1 MNTQYIFFSHSQE
14 DITKARR
21 VRDYLES
28 NSFEPILFNLKCLKD
43 SDELTDLARREIETR
58 KWFLYLD
65 SRAARSSARV
75 KAEAAYAGQMQKKI
89 YKVNL
94 ESGWL
99 LQKIALDKLIRE
111 ARGQD
116 K

>member
-43 SDELTDLARREIETR
+43 SDELTDPARREIETR

-65 SRAARSSARV
+65 KNPGGYCHIPSAMLNLMTGADRA
-75 KAEAAYAGQMQKKI
+75 EEY
-89 YKVNL
+89 L
-94 ESGWL
+94 E
-99 LQKIALDKLIRE
+99 K
-111 ARGQD
+111 
-116 K
+116 